1 MEAASLEKLNER
13 KNVATDLPL
22 DVEVSEKVGCRMPVR
37 MYSRSNMNIWGTH
50 CMDRERKEIDQ
61 FYRVGSFCS
70 IKKKKSATKLA
81 ASILNKPLFP
91 SNGLTPKC
99 PWDQS
104 LYFTCNLYAPGLGK
118 KNIDWYK
125 TLPH

>member
-1 MEAASLEKLNER
+1 MGTPFLKHKLHGIKRAKSISIILRMEAASLEKLNER

-61 FYRVGSFCS
+61 FYRVGSFGS
-70 IKKKKSATKLA
+70 IKKKK
-81 ASILNKPLFP
+81 ICNKV
-91 SNGLTPKC
+91 GC
-99 PWDQS
+99 
-104 LYFTCNLYAPGLGK
+104 
-118 KNIDWYK
+118 
-125 TLPH
+125 